1 MPWMGTAKWCM
12 FDTGEVNAA
21 YTRNIWD
28 WPFPDGRVTFR
39 WPFSDYLGVSDLWR
53 LPKEGF
59 FFLQSQWTDKPMVH
73 IVGHWTWPGETGHRR
88 RVRVYSNCDTVELFL
103 NGKSLGV
110 RQPATPERV
119 WKDFH
124 DTIAVYKIPDQFNQQ
139 PLPGASLRHS
149 PFIWDDVAYEDG
161 TLTVVGHK
169 GNTTVRH
176 VLRTAGRPARIELKA
191 EKGSLT
197 ADDKDVC
204 FIEADVVDPQGVIV
218 PDARPWIH
226 FAVEGP
232 SRLLGGATHIDAI
245 SGVAAINVQSTGQQG
260 EIVVT
265 GSSPGLES
273 GRARI
278 QARREL
284 Q

>member
-1 MPWMGTAKWCM
+1 M
-12 FDTGEVNAA
+12 
-21 YTRNIWD
+21 
-28 WPFPDGRVTFR
+28 
-39 WPFSDYLGVSDLWR
+39 
-53 LPKEGF
+53 
-59 FFLQSQWTDKPMVH
+59 
-73 IVGHWTWPGETGHRR
+73 
-88 RVRVYSNCDTVELFL
+88 
-103 NGKSLGV
+103 

-124 DTIAVYKIPDQFNQQ
+124 DTIAAYKIPDQFNQQ
-139 PLPGASLRHS
+139 ALPGASLRHS

-169 GNTTVRH
+169 SNTTVRH
-176 VLRTAGRPARIELKA
+176 VLCTARRPARIELKA

-232 SRLLGGATHIDAI
+232 ARLLGGATHIDAI